1 MLFSSWSWSS
11 AISKLLPLSCKPS
24 TFLQFCS
31 LLSHFQ
37 RIFGFWESKPLLL
50 YFERCILYFRCCMWY
65 FMVYFVYGITKYT
78 IKYHIQHLKYKIQ
91 RSKYNIAGLDSQNP
105 RIRWGRDDWRK
116 VLQKILSLANPHRG
130 LEQPFGCLID
140 NGNSSATTKTLL
152 KSALWDEWSSQELK
166 MTEMI
171 TIFSSVGS
179 QAQLFQA
186 SISWGVIGKQSDL
199 LTWLTSI

>member
-37 RIFGFWESKPLLL
+37 RIFGLWESKPAML

-116 VLQKILSLANPHRG
+116 VQVMLKLLRERSKKWQLPLLVFVERNDGTAMSGQSVRAGKFLDQLSPNKILPT
-130 LEQPFGCLID
+130 CC
-140 NGNSSATTKTLL
+140 
-152 KSALWDEWSSQELK
+152 
-166 MTEMI
+166 
-171 TIFSSVGS
+171 
-179 QAQLFQA
+179 
-186 SISWGVIGKQSDL
+186 
-199 LTWLTSI
+199 